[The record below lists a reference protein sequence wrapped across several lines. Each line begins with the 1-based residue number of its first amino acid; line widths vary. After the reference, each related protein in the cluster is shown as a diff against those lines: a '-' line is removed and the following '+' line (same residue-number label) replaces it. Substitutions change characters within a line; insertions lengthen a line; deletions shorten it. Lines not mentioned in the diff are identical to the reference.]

1 MKKSKN
7 RGKKKIKEFFVIDEE
22 QDLVFDSEEKVFSF
36 FEEPIQR
43 VESIYQNARR
53 KDDFSDSDQIPL
65 EVYLDST
72 LTDPDEIWVM
82 NKFFEKA
89 PIHVFIKNIVKDGIV
104 FDYVAIVFLSS
115 KEKNPT
121 FVISHFP
128 TKFKETVDPFRQE
141 DLIFSK
147 DMEVIYYAGIEGDAL
162 SENDD
167 YSFGL
172 VNSMLRLR
180 TDKDIPLKD
189 FKNFVELR
197 DDTIENPDEIWRKT
211 DHDGNVLVS
220 FIKENPDAELGPPFY
235 VVVTLEEENSE
246 VHTLLF
252 SFPTN
257 DENLVDRYRQGEN
270 LQAEEVS
277 QESSH

>member
-1 MKKSKN
+1 M
-7 RGKKKIKEFFVIDEE
+7 IDEE
-22 QDLVFDSEEKVFSF
+22 QNLVFDSEEKVFSF
-36 FEEPIQR
+36 FEEPIER
-43 VESIYQNARR
+43 VESIYQNSRR
-53 KDDFSDSDQIPL
+53 KDDFTDQEQIPL
-65 EVYLDST
+65 EVYLDSA

-82 NKFFEKA
+82 NQFFEKA
-89 PIHVFIKNIVKDGIV
+89 PIHVFIKNIVKDGVV

-128 TKFKETVDPFRQE
+128 TKFKETVDEFRKE
-141 DLIFSK
+141 ELIFSK
-147 DMEVIYYAGIEGDAL
+147 DMEVLYYAGIEGDAL

-189 FKNFVELR
+189 FKNFEALR
-197 DDTIENPDEIWRKT
+197 DETIESPDEIWRKT

-220 FIKENPDAELGPPFY
+220 FIKENPDAEMGPPFY

>member
-7 RGKKKIKEFFVIDEE
+7 RSKKKIKEFFVIDEE
-22 QDLVFDSEEKVFSF
+22 QNLVFDSEEKVFNF
-36 FEEPIQR
+36 FAEPIER
-43 VESIYQNARR
+43 VESLYQEARR
-53 KDDFSDSDQIPL
+53 KDDFSDEDQITL
-65 EVYLDST
+65 ESYLDNT
-72 LTDPDEIWVM
+72 LSDPDEIWVM
-82 NKFFEKA
+82 SKFFEKA
-89 PIHVFIKNIVKDGIV
+89 PIHVFIKNIVKEGVV

-128 TKFKETVDPFRQE
+128 TKFKETVDVFRKE
-141 DLIFSK
+141 ELIYSK
-147 DMEVIYYAGIEGDAL
+147 DMEVIYYAGLDGDAL
-162 SENDD
+162 SENDE

-180 TDKDIPLKD
+180 TEKDIPLKD
-189 FKNFVELR
+189 FKNYIVLR
-197 DDTIENPDEIWRKT
+197 DETIENPDEIWRKT
-211 DHDGNVLVS
+211 DHDGNILVT
-220 FIKENPDAELGPPFY
+220 FIKENPDAEMGPPYY

>member
-1 MKKSKN
+1 M
-7 RGKKKIKEFFVIDEE
+7 IDEE
-22 QDLVFDSEEKVFSF
+22 QNLVFDSEEKVFIF
-36 FEEPIQR
+36 FAEPIER
-43 VESIYQNARR
+43 VESLYQEARR
-53 KDDFSDSDQIPL
+53 KDDFSDEDQITL
-65 EVYLDST
+65 ESYLDNT
-72 LTDPDEIWVM
+72 LSDPDEIWVM
-82 NKFFEKA
+82 SKFFEKA
-89 PIHVFIKNIVKDGIV
+89 PIHVFIKNIVKEGVV

-128 TKFKETVDPFRQE
+128 TKFKETVDVFRKE
-141 DLIFSK
+141 ELIYSK
-147 DMEVIYYAGIEGDAL
+147 DMEVIYYAGLDGDAL
-162 SENDD
+162 SENDE

-180 TDKDIPLKD
+180 TEKDIPLKD
-189 FKNFVELR
+189 FKNYMVLR
-197 DDTIENPDEIWRKT
+197 DETIENPDEIWRKT
-211 DHDGNVLVS
+211 DHDGNILVS
-220 FIKENPDAELGPPFY
+220 FIKENPDAEMGPPYY

>member
-1 MKKSKN
+1 M
-7 RGKKKIKEFFVIDEE
+7 IDEE
-22 QDLVFDSEEKVFSF
+22 QNLVFDSEEKVFSF
-36 FEEPIQR
+36 FEEPIER
-43 VESIYQNARR
+43 VETIYQNARR
-53 KDDFSDSDQIPL
+53 KDDFSDQEQIPL
-65 EVYLDST
+65 DVYLDT
-72 LTDPDEIWVM
+72 ALTDPDEIWVM

-89 PIHVFIKNIVKDGIV
+89 PIHVFIKNIVKDGVV

-128 TKFKETVDPFRQE
+128 TKFKETVDEFRKE
-141 DLIFSK
+141 ELIFSK
-147 DMEVIYYAGIEGDAL
+147 DMEVLYYAGIEGDAL

-189 FKNFVELR
+189 FKNFEALR
-197 DDTIENPDEIWRKT
+197 DETIENPDEIWRKT

-220 FIKENPDAELGPPFY
+220 FIKENPDLEMGPPFY